1 MDSKIPAKQEIIVL
15 PADEC
20 KTVKLGWVVYE
31 EIGEPVITQSAL
43 NVLMGRKRVK
53 CVLVE

>member
-20 KTVKLGWVVYE
+20 KTFKLGWVVSE
-31 EIGEPVITQSAL
+31 EIGEAVICQSAI
-43 NVLMGRKRVK
+43 NIAMGRKRVR